1 MTDKLVKA
9 FMEIRHKNE
18 HAKLPNDYRAPEIYS
33 LPAIQLGLGDQN
45 TSFLQVWENG
55 KYRPIL
61 GGSNLGNIFTS
72 KISNNID
79 GTANDY
85 QKFTSALEHNGSYYW
100 LMSLGSRR
108 EGTIEVKGW
117 DYTNQAHLILTSNS
131 ICYRIL
137 IKN

>member
-1 MTDKLVKA
+1 MNML
-9 FMEIRHKNE
+9 NY
-18 HAKLPNDYRAPEIYS
+18 DYRAPEIYS

-45 TSFLQVWENG
+45 TRFLQVWENG

-61 GGSNLGNIFTS
+61 GGSKLGNIFTS

-79 GTANDY
+79 GIANDY
-85 QKFTSALEHNGSYYW
+85 QKFTSTLEHNGSYYW

-117 DYTNQAHLILTSNS
+117 DYINQAHEFWPAIQFAIEFLLK
-131 ICYRIL
+131 
-137 IKN
+137 IKTDQYSSS

>member
-1 MTDKLVKA
+1 M
-9 FMEIRHKNE
+9 
-18 HAKLPNDYRAPEIYS
+18 
-33 LPAIQLGLGDQN
+33 
-45 TSFLQVWENG
+45 WENG

>member
-1 MTDKLVKA
+1 M
-9 FMEIRHKNE
+9 
-18 HAKLPNDYRAPEIYS
+18 
-33 LPAIQLGLGDQN
+33 
-45 TSFLQVWENG
+45 WENG

-117 DYTNQAHLILTSNS
+117 DYTNQTREFWPAIQFAIEFLLK
-131 ICYRIL
+131 
-137 IKN
+137 IKTDQYSVS